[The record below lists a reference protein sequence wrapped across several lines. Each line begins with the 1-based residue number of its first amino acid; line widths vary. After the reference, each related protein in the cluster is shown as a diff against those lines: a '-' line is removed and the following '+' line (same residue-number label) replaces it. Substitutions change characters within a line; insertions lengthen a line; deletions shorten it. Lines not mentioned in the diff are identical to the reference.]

1 MVKRRRL
8 NKGQQRQVSVNQKK
22 RLKNSDIEWTDSQ
35 LNPPEAGRVISRF
48 GQHAD
53 IRDEQGNT
61 YRCHI
66 RRVIGSLVC
75 GDSVLWSR
83 ATAEQ
88 QGMQGVVVAV
98 QERESLL
105 SRPDYY
111 DGLKPVAANIDQI
124 FIISSVL
131 PSFSS
136 PLIDRYLIA
145 CEDMGIEPVVVL
157 NKADLLPQIDEHERL
172 HIEQRLKDYESIG
185 YKVLQV
191 SSTTQRGLDS
201 LQDLLKDSISI
212 VVGQSGVGKSS
223 LVNQLLP
230 NVNANTNLVS
240 GNSGLGQHTTT
251 VATWYDLKQGGA
263 LIDSPG
269 IREFSL
275 WHLEPERIARCYVE
289 FRDYLGGCKFR
300 DCKHA
305 DDPGCALQ
313 EAVSNNQLHEWRL
326 SNYHRIIETMKTQ
339 KPSRATR
346 GK

>member
-22 RLKNSDIEWTDSQ
+22 RLKNTDIEWTDSQ
-35 LNPPEAGRVISRF
+35 LNAPEPGRVISRF

-66 RRVIGSLVC
+66 RRVISSLVC

-83 ATAEQ
+83 SSVEQ
-88 QGMQGVVVAV
+88 QGMKGVVVAV
-98 QERESLL
+98 QERDSLL

-136 PLIDRYLIA
+136 PIIDRYLVA
-145 CEDMGIEPVVVL
+145 CEDIGIEPVIVL
-157 NKADLLPQIDEHERL
+157 NKADLLPEIDEEERN
-172 HIEQRLKDYESIG
+172 HIQQRLKDYESIG
-185 YKVLQV
+185 YKVLNV
-191 SSTTQRGLDS
+191 SSATQDGLDA
-201 LQDLLKDSISI
+201 LQDMLKDSISI

-230 NVNANTNLVS
+230 EVNAETNLVS
-240 GNSGLGQHTTT
+240 DNSGLGQHTTT

-275 WHLEPERIARCYVE
+275 WHL
-289 FRDYLGGCKFR
+289 
-300 DCKHA
+300 
-305 DDPGCALQ
+305 
-313 EAVSNNQLHEWRL
+313 N
-326 SNYHRIIETMKTQ
+326 
-339 KPSRATR
+339 PSESLVAMWTFATI
-346 GK
+346 